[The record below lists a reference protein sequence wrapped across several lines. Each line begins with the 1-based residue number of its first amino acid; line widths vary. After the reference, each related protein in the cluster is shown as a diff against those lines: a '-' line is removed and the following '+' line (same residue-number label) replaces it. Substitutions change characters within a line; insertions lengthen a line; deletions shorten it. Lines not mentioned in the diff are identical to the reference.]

1 MKECVSCRRDLED
14 AARFCDRCGRLQ
26 PQPEAKPA
34 VRVRAVDA
42 QSLNKARVLN
52 APSWLVVLIVSMVV
66 NLFYWGL
73 LPYGPRIFDP
83 FTHVATLWDP
93 GFYQTVAFEY
103 SKLAVENHVFPYTA
117 ALPGYPFT
125 TLEYPFLAGYL
136 FYAIYAVAAGAFT
149 TYVSII
155 QSINVAAEIGNVVLV
170 YLIAKRFVSDLRA
183 VLLAVLY
190 SLTPSMLFFTVSRY
204 DAISAF
210 FSLLAVAHFL
220 SGRYKLASAWAGVGF
235 LLRYYP
241 AILIIFFI
249 KHGLSNRL
257 GKKYLRDV
265 IMIPA
270 LLSAL
275 TLVPLLLLSPSA
287 IPREFLFSAN
297 FGWNWESVWGPIDR
311 FVRFG
316 IPSLAFFY
324 DNQIWMRI
332 AFAATILLSVLLLR
346 VKNKLDVVA
355 AYAFT
360 IICWLNTAW
369 LFSPQYAMWIYPLL
383 VAMSRTKKFLALT
396 LGFGALMTLELPSP
410 FFYVFP
416 VTQFYLVVGVSAL
429 RVLTLW
435 ALALLLLLWIRRA
448 MGAATAAPEP
458 TRVTGRI
465 EKLISQTRVITRAAN
480 TSGAVN
486 GRAEL

>member
-1 MKECVSCRRDLED
+1 
-14 AARFCDRCGRLQ
+14 
-26 PQPEAKPA
+26 
-34 VRVRAVDA
+34 
-42 QSLNKARVLN
+42 
-52 APSWLVVLIVSMVV
+52 
-66 NLFYWGL
+66 
-73 LPYGPRIFDP
+73 
-83 FTHVATLWDP
+83 
-93 GFYQTVAFEY
+93 
-103 SKLAVENHVFPYTA
+103 
-117 ALPGYPFT
+117 
-125 TLEYPFLAGYL
+125 
-136 FYAIYAVAAGAFT
+136 
-149 TYVSII
+149 
-155 QSINVAAEIGNVVLV
+155 
-170 YLIAKRFVSDLRA
+170 
-183 VLLAVLY
+183 
-190 SLTPSMLFFTVSRY
+190 
-204 DAISAF
+204 
-210 FSLLAVAHFL
+210 
-220 SGRYKLASAWAGVGF
+220 
-235 LLRYYP
+235 
-241 AILIIFFI
+241 
-249 KHGLSNRL
+249 
-257 GKKYLRDV
+257 
-265 IMIPA
+265 
-270 LLSAL
+270 
-275 TLVPLLLLSPSA
+275 
-287 IPREFLFSAN
+287 
-297 FGWNWESVWGPIDR
+297 
-311 FVRFG
+311 
-316 IPSLAFFY
+316 
-324 DNQIWMRI
+324 
-332 AFAATILLSVLLLR
+332 LLR